1 MPGEA
6 TVQNALLAHL
16 GAADDCLTIDELDEA
31 TPISRRDI
39 AKAMGKLILRGY
51 AERIEAGCFRATEA
65 GRAAH
70 ASGEVITS
78 GPSGPHTA
86 AANCPQAGTLRQRA
100 WDAMRL
106 GGTFSIPDLV
116 VAADNGKDADPTS
129 NLQRYLKGLE
139 RAGYLAA
146 LPVRERGTRPTS
158 NGFRR
163 FRLVDDTGEIAP
175 VLRPKKQ
182 EVYDHNRKETR
193 SLREVR
199 SWR

>member
-6 TVQNALLAHL
+6 ANQNALLAHL
-16 GAADDCLTIDELDEA
+16 GATEDCLTLDELDEV
-31 TPISRRDI
+31 TSLSRRDI

-51 AERIEAGCFRATEA
+51 AERIEIGCFRATEA
-65 GRAAH
+65 GRAAQ

-86 AANCPQAGTLRQRA
+86 VASRPQASTLRQRA
-100 WDAMRL
+100 WDTMRM
-106 GGTFSIPDLV
+106 GGAFSIPDLL
-116 VAADNGKDADPTS
+116 VAADNGEDVAATS

-139 RAGYLAA
+139 RAGYLTV

-163 FRLVDDTGEIAP
+163 FRLTDDTGEIAP
-175 VLRPKKQ
+175 VVRPKDK
-182 EVYDHNRKETR
+182 EVYDHNR
-193 SLREVR
+193 REAR
-199 SWR
+199 SWK